1 MASFQT
7 FSQQKS
13 KKTFFGKLPLVAFGA
28 VLGFAMVVLFTS
40 CGRRTV
46 NGGGEVTTV
55 TPNVSGNVSRID
67 IGSSVNAKIH
77 VQPGAAVSVTLSG
90 YKNLLDELTTTV
102 EGNTLHIKGK
112 HSINFSTD
120 KDVEATITVGSL
132 DELAIHGTAD
142 ATIDGEINSNDLNLE
157 ITGAGDVDVDK
168 VNVKQLTARIS
179 GAGNVNI
186 NSGTATN
193 ATYKVSGAGDV
204 STFNV
209 QAENVTASV
218 SGTGD
223 IKVFASKTLD
233 ASVSGAGSV
242 EYRGSPNVKSKTSGI
257 GSVAAAE

>member
-1 MASFQT
+1 MASSQT
-7 FSQQKS
+7 FSQPKN
-13 KKTFFGKLPLVAFGA
+13 TNMFRTTLPVASA
-28 VLGFAMVVLFTS
+28 VLIGFAMVILFTS
-40 CGRRTV
+40 CGRRVV
-46 NGGGEVTTV
+46 NGSGEVSTV

-77 VQPGAAVSVTLSG
+77 VQPGATLSVTLSG

-102 EGNTLHIKGK
+102 EGNTLHIKGRR
-112 HSINFSTD
+112 SISFNTD
-120 KDVEATITVGSL
+120 KDIEANITVGSL
-132 DELAIHGTAD
+132 NELAIHGAAD
-142 ATIDGEINSNDLNLE
+142 ATVDGEINGGDLNLE
-157 ITGAGDVDVDK
+157 ITGMGDVDVNK
-168 VNVKQLTARIS
+168 VNVQQLTAAIS
-179 GAGNVNI
+179 GAGNVKI
-186 NSGTATN
+186 NAGTATN

-209 QAENVTASV
+209 QAENVTATV

-242 EYRGSPNVKSKTSGI
+242 EYKGTPNVKSKTSGI